1 MTNGPEKTRQHG
13 REHADRR
20 GQWRAWA
27 ECGRAQLGE
36 MDLASAVAIL
46 PVAAIEQHG
55 PHLPFGVDL
64 IINEGLLEQARAA
77 WQGGCDVV
85 CCPCLPIG
93 KSDEH
98 AAFAGTLTLDA
109 ATLTQSLV
117 EIGHGIA
124 ASGIRRLVIM
134 SSHGG
139 NSEVMGIAARRLRL
153 EADMLVVPT
162 NWARM
167 GLPEGV
173 IEADEARFGIHGGDI
188 ETSLMLH
195 LRPDLVDMDRAGDFV
210 SAARAMESEF
220 EVLRGG
226 GPTGFS
232 WATGDLNSTGA
243 IGNAG
248 AATARKGAA
257 IAAHQV
263 QRFGALIADMSR
275 FDLDGFADI

>member
-1 MTNGPEKTRQHG
+1 M
-13 REHADRR
+13 
-20 GQWRAWA
+20 
-27 ECGRAQLGE
+27 
-36 MDLASAVAIL
+36 
-46 PVAAIEQHG
+46 
-55 PHLPFGVDL
+55 
-64 IINEGLLEQARAA
+64 
-77 WQGGCDVV
+77 
-85 CCPCLPIG
+85 
-93 KSDEH
+93 
-98 AAFAGTLTLDA
+98 
-109 ATLTQSLV
+109 

-248 AATARKGAA
+248 AGNGAQGRCHRGPPGAKVRRADRRHVAVRSRRVRGHLTLDLPATGRT
-257 IAAHQV
+257 I
-263 QRFGALIADMSR
+263 SR
-275 FDLDGFADI
+275 P